1 MVAASTTVAFG
12 LLMCFPAPLR
22 HGAGRSAMSVAAW
35 SGSLLAW
42 EGELSALKARLGAVF
57 GRSELRVSAGAGAV
71 ANCVG
76 IAWMTSPA
84 R

>member
-1 MVAASTTVAFG
+1 
-12 LLMCFPAPLR
+12 
-22 HGAGRSAMSVAAW
+22 MSVAAW